1 MIVQETRCPAE
12 IHPQESFKKKCY
24 ENSYIVFTQVISFL
38 WSSNCCSQVETPA
51 PDSTT
56 LDNIIADVGTVFP
69 AVETDE
75 FRPSTNKIN
84 TYVVDI
90 HQQNQPLQTVTF
102 LLPRIDKRGLHRK
115 RLCARHPLL

>member
-12 IHPQESFKKKCY
+12 IHPQELFKKKCY
-24 ENSYIVFTQVISFL
+24 ENSYIVFTQSFL
-38 WSSNCCSQVETPA
+38 WSRNCFSQGETLA

-56 LDNIIADVGTVFP
+56 LDNKIADVGTVFR

-115 RLCARHPLL
+115 RLCHCARHPLL